1 MSAYLEFIY
10 VGDGQHGVLTN
21 VGAEGKTDQWAHEE
35 FKRLECLSVD
45 MQTAP
50 YILDLWSD
58 DHDLIDSI
66 GISTELFEQLTGK
79 DHRDWFKQE
88 AA

>member
-10 VGDGQHGVLTN
+10 VGDGKHGVHTQC
-21 VGAEGKTDQWAHEE
+21 GAMGKTDQWAHEE
-35 FKRLECLSVD
+35 FARLQEQQVD

-58 DHDLIDSI
+58 DDGLIDSI

-79 DHRDWFKQE
+79 AHRDWF
-88 AA
+88 AASAA

>member
-10 VGDGQHGVLTN
+10 VGDGQHGVETKC
-21 VGAEGKTDQWAHEE
+21 GAMGKNDQWAYDE
-35 FKRLECLSVD
+35 FERLQEQQTD

-50 YILDLWSD
+50 YILDLWSND
-58 DHDLIDSI
+58 DDLIDSI

-79 DHRDWFKQE
+79 KHRDWFQE
-88 AA
+88 QAA